1 MTENDSPLIDPKIL
15 EKSEQADQTAEDA
28 KAEDAKVDVAD
39 VAVAAAQV
47 AQKPAATPDKGGFI
61 WGTGRRKSSV
71 ARVRIR
77 PGDGK
82 LVINKHKVEE
92 YFTQPQDCQAVFAP
106 LKALNIENHFD
117 IFIKVSGGGT
127 TGQSGAA
134 KLGIAR
140 ALASYDPSLVS
151 QLRDGGYLT
160 RDGRMVERKK
170 PGQRGARR
178 KFQFS
183 KR

>member
-1 MTENDSPLIDPKIL
+1 MAETKNDNPVSGSSGKTP
-15 EKSEQADQTAEDA
+15 ETKSKTAPVPTG
-28 KAEDAKVDVAD
+28 K
-39 VAVAAAQV
+39 Q
-47 AQKPAATPDKGGFI
+47 KGGYW

-82 LVINKHKVEE
+82 LVINKRELNA
-92 YFTQPQDCQAVFAP
+92 YFKRDQDRLVVLAP
-106 LKALNIENHFD
+106 LKAVNVEKSFD
-117 IFIKVSGGGT
+117 VFVNVRGGGS

-134 KLGIAR
+134 RLGIAR
-140 ALASYDPSLVS
+140 ALKCYDENYMQP
-151 QLRDGGYLT
+151 LRDGGYLT

-170 PGQRGARR
+170 YGQSGARKR
-178 KFQFS
+178 YQFS